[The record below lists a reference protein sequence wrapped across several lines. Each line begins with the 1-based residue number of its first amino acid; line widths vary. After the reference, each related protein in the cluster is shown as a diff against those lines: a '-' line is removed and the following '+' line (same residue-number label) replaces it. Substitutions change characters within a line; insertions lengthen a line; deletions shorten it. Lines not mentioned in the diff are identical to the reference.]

1 MAKQVASVLEQMA
14 SCMVPTGMPTGE
26 TMASSRADMWASNCG
41 KLNEVGVE
49 SNKFNKCI
57 RLVSYV
63 QNFISY
69 VTMPQGSGGSSCT

>member
-1 MAKQVASVLEQMA
+1 VAKQVASVLEQMA

-26 TMASSRADMWASNCG
+26 TMASSRADMWASKCG
-41 KLNEVGVE
+41 KLNEVGME
-49 SNKFNKCI
+49 SDGFNKCV

-69 VTMPQGSGGSSCT
+69 VGMPQGSGGAICT